1 MSLPFSDKERTVG
14 KIKNQSKI
22 QPEIMTS
29 MEIDMVFRMVHRSVH
44 RGAFSNRSVSLRGGG
59 AGKRCSYPDQ
69 SDQRRANYRFHHT
82 RSPRRL

>member
-1 MSLPFSDKERTVG
+1 MSFPFSDKERTVG

-29 MEIDMVFRMVHRSVH
+29 MEIGMVFRMVH
-44 RGAFSNRSVSLRGGG
+44 RGAFSNRSVGLRGGG
-59 AGKRCSYPDQ
+59 AGKCCSYPDQ